1 MTRRKPTIIH
11 LIPLVLMLVAG
22 PLHAQTMFVCAMM
35 NTVMEDRCCDD
46 LTSRGTPET
55 GSDPCC
61 EQSVELRFDPASDET
76 SVVIKQIKVRSD
88 VVRRWPAYSKR
99 LSVCRSAALLRS
111 FPSASTA
118 VLKTAEQTPTPLPS
132 ACESRHITS

>member
-22 PLHAQTMFVCAMM
+22 PLLAQTMFVCAMM

-88 VVRRWPAYSKR
+88 VDPPLASLLEAIVSLPVSRFVAIVPQRVNRSPQDRGTDTYATTQR
-99 LSVCRSAALLRS
+99 LR
-111 FPSASTA
+111 
-118 VLKTAEQTPTPLPS
+118 
-132 ACESRHITS
+132 I